1 MRYYRFMLLVVAT
14 LMSHVAFGQESGE
27 VHGARIEL
35 SSKELD
41 LGELYTDDDKQQV
54 RLSFRNVG
62 DRPLVITEVRTSCS
76 CTTVQYERRPIQPDE
91 QSALTIIF
99 DPKRAPEGALYR
111 VIQLFSTSAAGV
123 EHITLKANI
132 VK

>member
-1 MRYYRFMLLVVAT
+1 MLLVVAT
-14 LMSHVAFGQESGE
+14 LMSHVAFGQESDE

-111 VIQLFSTSAAGV
+111 VIQMFSTSATGV

>member
-1 MRYYRFMLLVVAT
+1 MLLVVAT
-14 LMSHVAFGQESGE
+14 LMSPVAFGQESGE
-27 VHGARIEL
+27 VQGARIEL

>member
-1 MRYYRFMLLVVAT
+1 MLLVVAT

-27 VHGARIEL
+27 VQGARIEL

>member
-1 MRYYRFMLLVVAT
+1 MLLVVAT
-14 LMSHVAFGQESGE
+14 LMSYVAFGQESGE
-27 VHGARIEL
+27 VQGARIEL